1 MNKKLKTLLSLGVVS
16 VITASTMLPVNALSK
31 TTYKKCTTTVSTA
44 NTSKLYIVI
53 NGVKYTLPTS
63 PGCEIVPSIPTS
75 PDCTPDNS
83 ETTPDN
89 SGDTNDSGST
99 SKPETTPDNS
109 GDTNDS
115 GSTSKPETTPDNSG
129 DSNNSGS
136 NSKPETTPDNSG
148 DNNNSNS
155 TNQDF
160 SAYQKEVLNLVNAER
175 AKQGLSALT
184 LDSQLSNVA
193 TIKSQDMINKNYFD
207 HNSPTYGS
215 PFDMMKQFGISY
227 KSAGENIAMGQKTP
241 QEVVNAW
248 MNSKGHRDNILNAN
262 FTNLG
267 VGVAKDSSGTIY
279 WTQMFIGK

>member
-1 MNKKLKTLLSLGVVS
+1 MNKKFKTLLSLGAVS
-16 VITASTMLPVNALSK
+16 VMTASAILPVNALSK
-31 TTYKKCTTTVSTA
+31 TTYKKCTAT
-44 NTSKLYIVI
+44 NTSKLYILI
-53 NGVKYTLPTS
+53 NGVKYTLPSS
-63 PGCEIVPSIPTS
+63 PGCTLVLSNPN
-75 PDCTPDNS
+75 CTPDSSDDDN
-83 ETTPDN
+83 N
-89 SGDTNDSGST
+89 SGDSNNSGST

-109 GDTNDS
+109 GD
-115 GSTSKPETTPDNSG
+115 NS
-129 DSNNSGS
+129 
-136 NSKPETTPDNSG
+136 
-148 DNNNSNS
+148 NSNS

-160 SAYQKEVLNLVNAER
+160 SSYQKEVLNLVNAER
-175 AKQGLSALT
+175 TKQGLSALT
-184 LDSQLSNVA
+184 LDYQLSNVA

-248 MNSKGHRDNILNAN
+248 MKSKGHRDNILNAN

-267 VGVAKDSSGTIY
+267 VGVAKDSNGTIY